1 MRNES
6 APQWIK
12 LWIEKYCDDICL
24 EDIEELYPT
33 DEEETE
39 LVIDVGKAFI
49 SALSYYK
56 SQITGEEYRVYKMS
70 RDAKRLYNSFVKD
83 IDQSFKEYEKKAE
96 INRENGKKGGR
107 PPKSDKVIDLAEA
120 EQTRKEQEEQQKE
133 QQVSDFHRMLDRYR
147 EERNG

>member
-12 LWIEKYCDDICL
+12 LWVEKYCDDICI

-39 LVIDVGKAFI
+39 LVLDVGKAFI

-70 RDAKRLYNSFVKD
+70 RDARRLYNSFKRD
-83 IDQSFKEYEKKAE
+83 IDQSFNDYEL
-96 INRENGKKGGR
+96 RVENGKKGGR

-147 EERNG
+147 EERSG